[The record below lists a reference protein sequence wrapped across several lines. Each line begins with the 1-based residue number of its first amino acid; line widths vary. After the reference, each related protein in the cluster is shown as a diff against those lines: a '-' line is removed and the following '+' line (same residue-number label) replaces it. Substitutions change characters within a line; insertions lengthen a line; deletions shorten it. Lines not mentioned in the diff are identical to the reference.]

1 MPAKGPH
8 ATTTDLEHGNRDA
21 ITPSASSSLTPDGP
35 RSKAATPTPRRS
47 LEIEDAVPRHQTS
60 QAQRIWTKI
69 EARLPAPIAR
79 YGDEAVAWLKGPEPP
94 RTYRITPF
102 LERSQTFP
110 VRMLARL
117 PQWSRACIYIV
128 AFVVWAVLF
137 GVILTNYSITTN
149 FAGFGPPVPLS
160 CVTTLW
166 YISTLKPSSISTDYP
181 QAKCPVLRTERPKLL
196 PLR

>member
-8 ATTTDLEHGNRDA
+8 ATTTDLEHGSRDA
-21 ITPSASSSLTPDGP
+21 ITPSTSSSLTPDVP

-47 LEIEDAVPRHQTS
+47 LEIEDAVPRHQSS
-60 QAQRIWTKI
+60 QAQRIWTKV
-69 EARLPAPIAR
+69 EAKLPAPIAR
-79 YGDEAVAWLKGPEPP
+79 YSDKAVAWLKGPEPP

-102 LERSQTFP
+102 LERFQTFP

-117 PQWSRACIYIV
+117 PQWSRVCIYVV
-128 AFVVWAVLF
+128 AFVLWAVLF
-137 GVILTNYSITTN
+137 GVILTNYSIPAN
-149 FAGFGPPVPLS
+149 FAGFGAPVPLS

-166 YISTLKPSSISTDYP
+166 YVCTLRPSSITTDDL

-196 PLR
+196 SFR